1 MPAAQQDYYQLLE
14 VSRNA
19 TPEEI
24 KKAYRKLAIQY
35 HPDKNPGDKTA
46 EEKFKQIT
54 AAYEVLSDPEK
65 RAAYDRFGHA
75 AFTQGAGGAGGGG
88 FAGGFHDPFEIFR
101 EVFGSAAGS
110 GSSFFSSIFED
121 AFTASS
127 VGQSQ
132 ARGADL
138 RYDLEISFDEA
149 ARGCEK
155 TIRIRKMDTCPTCH
169 GTGGAPGSRRVTC
182 PVCHGRGQVRTSQGF
197 FSVIQT
203 CPRCHGS
210 GQVYET
216 ICPTCKGEGRT
227 QQQVDIPIKIPP
239 GIQDGTRLRRSGAG
253 EAGLNGGP
261 PGDLYVVVHVKPHS
275 IFERDGNDLFIQIP
289 VPFAKAMVGG
299 DLKVP
304 TLNGPTVL
312 KLPAGTTSG
321 KIFRF
326 RGRGLPD
333 PRSGEH
339 GDLNIRITV
348 ELPSN
353 LTSEQRAKLQAFLSS
368 CNEKNYPA
376 HFDFMEKAKPF
387 LK

>member
-1 MPAAQQDYYQLLE
+1 MPAAEEDYYQLLE
-14 VSRNA
+14 VPRNA
-19 TPEEI
+19 STEEI
-24 KKAYRKLAIQY
+24 KKAYRRLAIKY
-35 HPDKNPGDKTA
+35 HPDKNPGNKAA
-46 EEKFKQIT
+46 EEKFKKIT

-75 AFTQGAGGAGGGG
+75 AFSGAGSGGSGG
-88 FAGGFHDPFEIFR
+88 FSGFHDPFEIFR
-101 EVFGSAAGS
+101 EVFGSAAG
-110 GSSFFSSIFED
+110 GSSFFSSIFEE
-121 AFTASS
+121 AFTGST

-138 RYDLEISFDEA
+138 RYDLQITFDEA

-155 TIRIRKMDTCPTCH
+155 VIRIQKMDTCLTCH
-169 GTGGAPGSRRVTC
+169 GSGGAPGSRRIIC

-197 FSVIQT
+197 FSVVQT
-203 CPRCHGS
+203 CPRCHGT
-210 GQVYET
+210 GQIYEQQ
-216 ICPTCKGEGRT
+216 CPACHGEGRSLR
-227 QQQVDIPIKIPP
+227 QVDIPIKIPP

-261 PGDLYVVVHVKPHS
+261 PGDLYVVVHVQPHS
-275 IFERDGNDLFIQIP
+275 IFERDGNDLFVQIP
-289 VPFAKAMVGG
+289 IPFAKAMVGG
-299 DLKVP
+299 ELKIP
-304 TLNGPTVL
+304 TLSGPAIL
-312 KLPAGTTSG
+312 KLPPGTTTG

-333 PRSGEH
+333 PRTGEQ
-339 GDLNIRITV
+339 GDLNVRVTV
-348 ELPSN
+348 ELPTN
-353 LTSEQRAKLQAFLSS
+353 LTADQRAKLQAFLSA